1 MHAKVFSADI
11 APLDSF
17 HGSTAR
23 RPKAYPPMKSS
34 DCQKILKDLS
44 RFEAEISAHLQVR
57 PLSQA
62 VLRFVEEHLQLPYA
76 SLVLYDVEGKN
87 LRLLATA
94 GGESFSSI
102 PFRLGNKTS
111 ITALALETCEMV
123 YCRDISKPES
133 RSDALVR
140 RLPKGIRSIAVLPLQ
155 ARESVLGTF
164 NIGSPRVDGI
174 ASAHQAFFEAATP
187 RLAAALRN
195 AQVLEQL
202 TSARRSLQQQCDLKN
217 SALSRSVAELKQEV
231 EERKRAQ
238 AGLRESE
245 ERFKAIADYTYGW
258 ESWLGEDG
266 RPLWVNPGVEKLSGY
281 SVAECLAMADYPMDF
296 IHEEDRPRIRELFL
310 LAISKRT
317 SGSDI
322 EFRIRHKSGDLRW
335 MALSWQPIYTD
346 RGRLMGFRSS
356 IRDVSERKRAETILK
371 KAHGEL
377 EIEVAQRTAEIRKL
391 QERLQAENIYLKE
404 ELAGANSYGEIIG
417 ESPALKGAIARIGL
431 VAPTN
436 ANVLILGES
445 GTGKELI
452 ARAIHRHSGRK
463 EQPLI
468 KVNCATIPKELYE
481 SEFFGHV
488 KGAFT
493 GAVSDRMGRFEAAD
507 GGTLFLDEVGE
518 IPLSLQGKLLR
529 VLQEGEFER
538 VGEGRTRK
546 VDVRIIA
553 ATNKNL
559 AEEIR
564 HGRFREDL
572 YYRLNVFPIEI
583 TPLREHKEDIPL
595 LAAHFTAE
603 LSRRLNRPAPPL
615 TQANLIDLRAHDWP
629 GNVREL
635 QNVIE
640 RALILSP
647 SGRLRFDLP
656 RIDSNMMAAGRN
668 LSGGPGPPTA
678 PIMTE
683 AEVKALQKR
692 NMLAALIQS
701 GWKIYG
707 PNGAAHVLGIKP
719 TTLIER
725 MRSLRIKKPG

>member
-1 MHAKVFSADI
+1 
-11 APLDSF
+11 
-17 HGSTAR
+17 
-23 RPKAYPPMKSS
+23 MKKLYY
-34 DCQKILKDLS
+34 QEILSDLS
-44 RFEAEISAHLQVR
+44 RFEAEICAHFQTK
-57 PLSQA
+57 PIAQA
-62 VLRFVEEHLQLPYA
+62 ALRFVEERLQLPYA
-76 SLVLYDVEGKN
+76 SLVLYGVEGKR
-87 LRLLATA
+87 LRLMTTA
-94 GGESFSSI
+94 GGKTFSSI
-102 PFRLGNKTS
+102 PFRLGNKMN
-111 ITALALETCEMV
+111 ITELAIETCEMV
-123 YCRDISKPES
+123 YCRDVSKPES

-140 RLPKGIRSIAVLPLQ
+140 QLPKEIRSIAVLPLQ
-155 ARESVLGTF
+155 ARESVLGTL
-164 NIGSPRVDGI
+164 NVGSPRVDGI
-174 ASAHQAFFEAATP
+174 AARHQAFFEAAAP
-187 RLAAALRN
+187 RLAACLRN
-195 AQVLEQL
+195 AQVLGEL
-202 TSARRSLQQQCDLKN
+202 TSARHSLQQECDLKK
-217 SALSRSVAELKQEV
+217 SALSQSIAKLKQEV
-231 EERKRAQ
+231 EERKRV
-238 AGLRESE
+238 
-245 ERFKAIADYTYGW
+245 
-258 ESWLGEDG
+258 ED
-266 RPLWVNPGVEKLSGY
+266 
-281 SVAECLAMADYPMDF
+281 A
-296 IHEEDRPRIRELFL
+296 
-310 LAISKRT
+310 
-317 SGSDI
+317 
-322 EFRIRHKSGDLRW
+322 
-335 MALSWQPIYTD
+335 
-346 RGRLMGFRSS
+346 
-356 IRDVSERKRAETILK
+356 LK
-371 KAHGEL
+371 KSHDEL
-377 EIEVAQRTAEIRKL
+377 EVEVAQRTAEIRKL

-404 ELAGANSYGEIIG
+404 ELAGANAYGEIIG
-417 ESPALKGAIARIGL
+417 ESPALKGAISRIGL

-481 SEFFGHV
+481 SEFFGHI

-493 GAVSDRMGRFEAAD
+493 GAVSDRMGRFETAD

-559 AEEIR
+559 AEEVR
-564 HGRFREDL
+564 NGRFREDL

-603 LSRRLNRPAPPL
+603 ISRRLNRPAPPL

-656 RIDSNMMAAGRN
+656 RINSDVLAAGRN
-668 LSGGPGPPTA
+668 LSGGPGHPAA
-678 PIMTE
+678 PILNE
-683 AEVKALQKR
+683 ADLKALQKQ
-692 NMLAALIQS
+692 NMLAALIRS
-701 GWKIYG
+701 DWKIYG
-707 PNGAAHVLGIKP
+707 PNGAAYVLGIKP